1 MNCIC
6 LYFLAIPTAPHSW
19 HKFCLPQ
26 EEVCFNLA
34 PRVKILIL
42 RPNSYKHN
50 QYIFQAVA
58 EQVSKSGKQGLRQN
72 NTFVMTVHFIVSTL
86 VPISVQSKTFTYH
99 NIACEH
105 NTYAIHNN

>member
-1 MNCIC
+1 MKYLC
-6 LYFLAIPTAPHSW
+6 LYLLAIPTAPHSW
-19 HKFCLPQ
+19 HKVSLPQ
-26 EEVCFNLA
+26 GEVCFNLA

-42 RPNSYKHN
+42 RPNSHKHN

-58 EQVSKSGKQGLRQN
+58 EQVGKSGKQGLRQN
-72 NTFVMTVHFIVSTL
+72 NTFVMTVQFIVSTL